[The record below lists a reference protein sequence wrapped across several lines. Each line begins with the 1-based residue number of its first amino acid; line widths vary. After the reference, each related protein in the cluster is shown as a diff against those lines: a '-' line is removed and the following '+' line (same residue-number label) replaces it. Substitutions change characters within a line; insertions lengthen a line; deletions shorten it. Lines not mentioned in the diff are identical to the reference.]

1 MNKLFLENIKDNLY
15 LTDAIKRR
23 DQKKKKMW

>member
-23 DQKKKKMW
+23 DQKKKKM